1 MLSRTVMMTPNQI
14 RFQPKTFAMGTKIGT
29 QMSSSGM
36 DGRKQPRMQKVMTM
50 ANRTSM
56 GATSSAA
63 MLLASTIGMRVM
75 AMK

>member
-1 MLSRTVMMTPNQI
+1 
-14 RFQPKTFAMGTKIGT
+14 MGTKIGT